1 MRWMDAENGYSEEQ
15 RRERDRHFW
24 AFSSGGRM
32 CVGSNFAMFGMLKVL
47 FRGRRSEDRS

>member
-1 MRWMDAENGYSEEQ
+1 LDSENGYSEEQ

-32 CVGSNFAMFGMLKVL
+32 CVGSNFAVFGL
-47 FRGRRSEDRS
+47 FASHPTIRLDFG